1 MSKLNTTTRELANR
15 IRPLL
20 TVNGDTI
27 TAPKDL
33 YESMLDQAELD
44 MATVERVQTHR
55 NQFVAGYSLAVGEV
69 GVDHMRDNKGVD
81 YLAADVGVGGD
92 TVAAAVRR
100 SRSYPAPQGAASTD
114 PVIVQG
120 DTTVGYRVRNGAE
133 IKVVREHL
141 KAYALSV
148 LAG

>member
-69 GVDHMRDNKGVD
+69 GVDHMRDNKAVD

>member
-69 GVDHMRDNKGVD
+69 GVDHMRDNKTVD

>member
-33 YESMLDQAELD
+33 YESLLDQAELD

-141 KAYALSV
+141 KAYALSM
-148 LAG
+148 LTG

>member
-20 TVNGDTI
+20 SVNGDTI

>member
-33 YESMLDQAELD
+33 YESLLDQAELD

>member
-20 TVNGDTI
+20 AVNGDTI

-33 YESMLDQAELD
+33 YESMLTETELD
-44 MATVERVQTHR
+44 MATVEKVQTHR
-55 NQFVAGYSLAVGEV
+55 NQFVAGLSLAVGEC
-69 GVDHMRDNKGVD
+69 GVDHMRDNANVD
-81 YLAADVGVGGD
+81 YLAADVGVGVD
-92 TVAAAVRR
+92 TIAAAVRR

-120 DTTVGYRVRNGAE
+120 DTTVGYRVRNGSE

-141 KAYALSV
+141 KAYAATV

>member
-1 MSKLNTTTRELANR
+1 
-15 IRPLL
+15 
-20 TVNGDTI
+20 
-27 TAPKDL
+27 
-33 YESMLDQAELD
+33 
-44 MATVERVQTHR
+44 
-55 NQFVAGYSLAVGEV
+55 
-69 GVDHMRDNKGVD
+69 MRDNKGVD

>member
-1 MSKLNTTTRELANR
+1 MSKLNTTTREFANR

-33 YESMLDQAELD
+33 YESLLDQAELD